1 MAQYTID
8 IDVNY
13 KSIEDLKTELQ
24 SLEKEFNSAAIG
36 TDRFKELGSQV
47 KAARNNVK
55 DLEAQF
61 EGLDKEQR
69 ATALV
74 DTFTGLVGAVG
85 AVSSAFIAFGAN
97 SENIENAEKKL
108 LGVIGVVTGLKDA
121 SNGLVAAGKLFGPTF
136 TAVGDSIKAGFVAGA
151 TGAQTFKAALISTGI
166 GALIVAVGLLVA
178 NFDSLFGSAE
188 SAAKAID
195 AINVSLE
202 NQLSL
207 INDINRRSSNDAK
220 IQEALLKSQG
230 ASEKELSDLR
240 QSNYARDRDAAI
252 ASVRAIN
259 AAQDAALA
267 KFQGT
272 EKEKQELIDKFGTQ
286 RTSAIVARN
295 NAETALEL
303 EKIASTEKT
312 QQKAEDN
319 RKKREQKRLDGIKNE
334 ETAQIALNESL
345 RKLDEQQ
352 ATEGLDAITTQYA
365 NELTRIQEAQAQEL
379 NQLNLSSKAKAD
391 IKAKFAAD
399 AQVNE
404 LARQK
409 AVDEFNKAKD
419 EKDTEDA
426 KKKADDL
433 KALQDKIATA
443 EAVSEQA
450 KRDLAKQNLIRY
462 YDELIA
468 EATKYG
474 IDVTALN
481 KAKNDALEKQETEF
495 AATDIDKQKAYRQ
508 QLVDLILNS
517 ALSLINDL
525 KSLNQIYDKDNKD
538 AAKKSFNREKALASV
553 TTIIETYLS
562 AAKAYSSQIIPLDP
576 SSPIRATIAASVAVA
591 SGLARLAVINSQQF
605 NGDTGTGG
613 SGGGA
618 GGGSGGGNIPTSI
631 GTFTQAGPPILPTTG
646 GVGGIGGVGQTGTGG
661 PASGERVV
669 KTYVLSG
676 DVTSAQ
682 QAEAQ
687 INQKRK
693 F

>member
-1 MAQYTID
+1 VAKYTID

-74 DTFTGLVGAVG
+74 DTFNGLVGAVG
-85 AVSSAFIAFGAN
+85 AVSSAFIAFGAD
-97 SENIENAEKKL
+97 SDQIENAEKKL
-108 LGVIGVVTGLKDA
+108 LGVIGVVNGLRDA

-166 GALIVAVGLLVA
+166 GAFIVAIGLLVA

-195 AINVSLE
+195 EINASLE

-220 IQEALLKSQG
+220 IQEAILKSRG
-230 ASEKELSDLR
+230 ASEQELSDLR
-240 QSNYARDRDAAI
+240 QKNYQRDRDAAI
-252 ASVRAIN
+252 ASVVAIN

-267 KFQGT
+267 KFKGN

-286 RTSAIVARN
+286 RSSAIVARN

-303 EKIASTEKT
+303 EKISKVDKANQQAETKRKERERVRTEK
-312 QQKAEDN
+312 A
-319 RKKREQKRLDGIKNE
+319 KNE
-334 ETAQIALNESL
+334 LEAQIALNESL
-345 RKLDEQQ
+345 RKLDEAN

-365 NELTRIQEAQAQEL
+365 NELARIKEAETEALKQE
-379 NQLNLSSKAKAD
+379 NLTAEAKKD
-391 IKAKFAAD
+391 IRAKFAAD
-399 AQVNE
+399 AQANE
-404 LARQK
+404 VARLQ

-419 EKDTEDA
+419 EKDKEDA
-426 KKKADDL
+426 KKKAEELAALRTQIADAEVITEDQRRAREKEKLVQFYDD
-433 KALQDKIATA
+433 
-443 EAVSEQA
+443 
-450 KRDLAKQNLIRY
+450 
-462 YDELIA
+462 LIA
-468 EATKYG
+468 EATKNG

-481 KAKNDALEKQETEF
+481 AAKNAALIKQNEEF
-495 AATDIDKQKAYRQ
+495 VQTDVDKQKAYRQ
-508 QLVDLILNS
+508 QLTDLALNS
-517 ALSLINDL
+517 AVSLINDL
-525 KSLNQIYDKDNKD
+525 KSLNSIYDKDNKD
-538 AAKKSFNREKALASV
+538 AAKKAFDREQALAAVS
-553 TTIIETYLS
+553 TIIETYLS
-562 AAKAYSSQIIPLDP
+562 ASKAYASQLIPGDP
-576 SSPIRATIAASVAVA
+576 TSPIRATIAAGVAVA
-591 SGLARLAVINSQQF
+591 SGLARLAVIKSQKFDGDNSS
-605 NGDTGTGG
+605 GTT
-613 SGGGA
+613 GGGA
-618 GGGSGGGNIPTSI
+618 GGNIPTSL
-631 GTFTQAGPPILPTTG
+631 GTFAPAGTPTIPQTGNTDTG
-646 GVGGIGGVGQTGTGG
+646 GGAQTGTGG
-661 PASGERVV
+661 PGKGERVV
-669 KTYVLSG
+669 KTYVLAG

>member
-1 MAQYTID
+1 MAKYTLD

-74 DTFTGLVGAVG
+74 DVFTGLVGAVG
-85 AVSSAFIAFGAN
+85 AVSSAFIAFGAD
-97 SENIENAEKKL
+97 SDQIENAEKKL
-108 LGVIGVVTGLKDA
+108 LGVIGVVNGLRDA

-166 GALIVAVGLLVA
+166 GAFIVAIGLLVA

-195 AINVSLE
+195 DINASLE

-240 QSNYARDRDAAI
+240 QKNYERDRDAAI
-252 ASVRAIN
+252 ASVRSIN

-267 KFQGT
+267 KFKGN
-272 EKEKQELIDKFGTQ
+272 EKERQELIDKFGTQ

-303 EKIASTEKT
+303 EKIASTEKI

-365 NELTRIQEAQAQEL
+365 NELTRIKEAEAAEL
-379 NQLNLSSKAKAD
+379 NQANLTAKAKED

-399 AQVNE
+399 AQTNE
-404 LARQK
+404 LARQQ

-419 EKDTEDA
+419 EKDKEDA
-426 KKKADDL
+426 KKKAEELAALRTQIADAEVITEDQRRAREKEKLVQFYDD
-433 KALQDKIATA
+433 
-443 EAVSEQA
+443 
-450 KRDLAKQNLIRY
+450 
-462 YDELIA
+462 LIA
-468 EATKYG
+468 EATKNG

-481 KAKNDALEKQETEF
+481 AAKNAALIKQNEEF
-495 AATDIDKQKAYRQ
+495 VQTDVDKQKAYRQ
-508 QLVDLILNS
+508 QLVDLALTS
-517 ALSLINDL
+517 AVSLINDL
-525 KSLNQIYDKDNKD
+525 KSLNQNFDKDNKD
-538 AAKKSFNREKALASV
+538 AAKKAFDREQALAAVS
-553 TTIIETYLS
+553 TIIETYLS
-562 AAKAYSSQIIPLDP
+562 ASKAYASQLIPGDP
-576 SSPIRATIAASVAVA
+576 TSPIRATIAASVAVA
-591 SGLARLAVINSQQF
+591 SGLARLAVIKSQKF
-605 NGDTGTGG
+605 DGDTGSGTT
-613 SGGGA
+613 GGGA
-618 GGGSGGGNIPTSI
+618 GGNVPTSF
-631 GTFTQAGPPILPTTG
+631 GTFTPAGTPTIPQTGNTGTG
-646 GVGGIGGVGQTGTGG
+646 GGAQTGTGG
-661 PASGERVV
+661 PGTGERVV
-669 KTYVLSG
+669 KTYVLAG

-682 QAEAQ
+682 QAEAL